1 MIEREPN
8 RGEDVMSPMFSLY
21 PRPFLGANGEN
32 GFEPV
37 IREEGSMWHRTL
49 VVTSSRASV
58 IGRRVG
64 GSQGVLWPSR
74 VAPGQAVPGRRASA
88 GNGPAPFVDTML
100 YIAQTIAERVLP
112 KEFPPSPGCNTI
124 STMGGTRAYSSGSIF
139 ELLLQAARGLWP
151 RTQPLCRGSS
161 TAYQD
166 RQLSC
171 RRDGDEV
178 LLPRAC
184 SECEDKNRAA
194 GPNSA
199 PRPGPPRS
207 ECRERARYLAW

>member
-112 KEFPPSPGCNTI
+112 KEFPPSPGCNAI

-139 ELLLQAARGLWP
+139 ELRLQP
-151 RTQPLCRGSS
+151 R
-161 TAYQD
+161 
-166 RQLSC
+166 
-171 RRDGDEV
+171 E
-178 LLPRAC
+178 
-184 SECEDKNRAA
+184 AA
-194 GPNSA
+194 GCECSPSA
-199 PRPGPPRS
+199 GILDSQSVKTTEGGGPRGYNAAKKVKGRS
-207 ECRERARYLAW
+207 AISLWCS